1 MSLRQAV
8 AEVAG
13 NPRHAISLS
22 VRIQAAVV
30 IKNTDYDEKS
40 PAGSQ
45 QDTRRSAVQSVCP
58 ELRASESAA
67 TVSG

>member
-1 MSLRQAV
+1 MSLRQ
-8 AEVAG
+8 VAG

-30 IKNTDYDEKS
+30 VEITDEEEET
-40 PAGSQ
+40 PAGPPAGQ
-45 QDTRRSAVQSVCP
+45 QDTRRSAGQSVCP

-67 TVSG
+67 TVLG